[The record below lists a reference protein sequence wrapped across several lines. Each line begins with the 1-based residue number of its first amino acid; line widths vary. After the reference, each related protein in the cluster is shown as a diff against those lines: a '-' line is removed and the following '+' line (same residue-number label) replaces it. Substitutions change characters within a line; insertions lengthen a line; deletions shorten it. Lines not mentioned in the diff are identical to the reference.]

1 MSLEQTR
8 TPHPELDAHYCGPL
22 LEIESHIICQHRQI
36 ESWFRSQ
43 WLQHPAPFY
52 ASVDLRNAG
61 FKLAP
66 VDTNLFPAGFNNL
79 NHIFDPLMVQ
89 AIQAAVEHACP
100 EARDVLIIPERHT
113 RNQFYLESLA
123 ALVDF
128 VELAGFGVRIGSLDP
143 IDEPLHFDLPSG
155 RQLTQHPICRVGRR
169 IEVDGFSP
177 CTILLN
183 NDLSGGRI
191 PILDDLEQ
199 TVIPPAELGWWNRSK
214 SDHFTIY
221 QKLVTELCEVIDLDP
236 WLLTPLMRDCGQ
248 IDFLKREG
256 EACLEQ
262 QVRELL
268 AEIQEKY
275 DAHGIREKPFVV
287 IKADSGTYGMGVM
300 TAQSAEEVT
309 QLNRKQRTRMQASKE
324 GLGIKR
330 VLIQEGVHSFE
341 KVSIDQSAEKF
352 VAEPVIYMVDHFVV
366 GGFYRVHTKKGINES
381 LNSPGASFV
390 PLPFNEACSLPTP
403 SASPDSERN
412 RLYVYGVV
420 ARLALLAAAYEHQ
433 MIQAKAPQASANETA
448 KREVVA

>member
-1 MSLEQTR
+1 MPSEQSR
-8 TPHPELDAHYCGPL
+8 SSHPELDAHYCGPL
-22 LEIESHIICQHRQI
+22 LEIESHIINHHRQI
-36 ESWFRSQ
+36 EAWFRSA
-43 WLQHPAPFY
+43 WLRHPAPFY

-100 EARDVLIIPERHT
+100 EARDILIIPERHT
-113 RNQFYLESLA
+113 RNLFYLESLA
-123 ALVDF
+123 VLVDF
-128 VELAGFGVRIGSLDP
+128 VELAGFGVRIGSLEP
-143 IDEPLHFDLPSG
+143 IIEPVKFELPSG
-155 RQLTQHPICRVGRR
+155 RTLTQYPICRVGRR

-183 NDLSGGRI
+183 NDLSGGRVA
-191 PILDDLEQ
+191 ILDDLEQ

-214 SDHFTIY
+214 FEHFSIY
-221 QKLVTELCEVIDLDP
+221 QRITTELCTLINLDP
-236 WLLTPLMRDCGQ
+236 WHLTPLMRDCGH

-256 EACLEQ
+256 EECLER

-268 AEIQEKY
+268 AEIQAKY
-275 DAHGIREKPFVV
+275 DENHIKERPFVV
-287 IKADSGTYGMGVM
+287 IKADAGTYGMGVM
-300 TAQSAEEVT
+300 TAQSPEEVT
-309 QLNRKQRTRMQASKE
+309 QLNRKQRTKMSTSKE
-324 GLGIKR
+324 GLGINR

-341 KVSIDQSAEKF
+341 KVAISDDNQRH

-366 GGFYRVHTKKGINES
+366 GGFYRVHTEKDINES

-390 PLPFNEACSLPTP
+390 PLPFNEACSLPTTA
-403 SASPDSERN
+403 ASPDSERN

-420 ARLALLAAAYEHQ
+420 ARLALLAAAIEYQ
-433 MIQAKAPQASANETA
+433 SIRNVAKAEVETA
-448 KREVVA
+448 